1 VLQSVA
7 EETGAT
13 IVAGVVHVDA
23 PVKYNQVRI
32 YVPGAIVRRYDKR
45 HMLPPFESNLKPGM
59 T

>member
-1 VLQSVA
+1 
-7 EETGAT
+7 
-13 IVAGVVHVDA
+13 VHVDA